1 MYTYAVTVTNVVDG
15 DTVDVSIDVG
25 FGISISHRIRL
36 YGLNTAE
43 IHSTVLEE
51 RTKAQSAKK
60 YVQDFVALG
69 NITME
74 SFKSDKY
81 GRYLGKLYSG
91 SRCLNDELLSQNLA
105 APYFGEG
112 VKSY

>member
-1 MYTYAVTVTNVVDG
+1 
-15 DTVDVSIDVG
+15 
-25 FGISISHRIRL
+25 
-36 YGLNTAE
+36 
-43 IHSTVLEE
+43 VLEE

>member
-1 MYTYAVTVTNVVDG
+1 MYNYNVNVTNVVDG
-15 DTVDVSIDVG
+15 DTVDVSIDLG
-25 FGISISHRIRL
+25 FGISIAHRIRL